1 MFSRLPFQGTH
12 LRPSTF
18 THRLVGTPCPPA
30 FTLPCP
36 LPRSP
41 HSLLIPA
48 AGQSFSSPPHAAP
61 TPASSGCL
69 GSSLPGVPDTTHC
82 PEPVSCLP
90 APPSIFLSLV
100 PGRSPQS
107 APGDT
112 AACGRPSC
120 LSVCRILTGG
130 PAYPKV
136 SQSSG
141 PLGFTALTPHQPAQ
155 PRCVPLPGQ
164 VPLCPVDRKTQ
175 GEPLNQQQGSSTTL
189 LGVHL

>member
-1 MFSRLPFQGTH
+1 MQMAVLTESRWEEAAQVKDSVGGAEACFRAMVQVEGHPPGDV
-12 LRPSTF
+12 LRE
-18 THRLVGTPCPPA
+18 V
-30 FTLPCP
+30 
-36 LPRSP
+36 
-41 HSLLIPA
+41 
-48 AGQSFSSPPHAAP
+48 
-61 TPASSGCL
+61 
-69 GSSLPGVPDTTHC
+69 
-82 PEPVSCLP
+82 
-90 APPSIFLSLV
+90 
-100 PGRSPQS
+100 SPQS